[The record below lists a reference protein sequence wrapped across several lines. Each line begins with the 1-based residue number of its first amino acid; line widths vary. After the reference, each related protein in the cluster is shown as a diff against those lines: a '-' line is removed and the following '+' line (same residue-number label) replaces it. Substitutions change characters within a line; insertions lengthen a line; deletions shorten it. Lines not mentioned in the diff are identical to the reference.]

1 MPALGY
7 ASTQRA
13 AALEAYRIA
22 KGRGDFDDFLE
33 NARPRKKKSSAKE
46 QEPAIP
52 EGFIEVELIVPISA
66 FKNKEWSG
74 QFLRYHPVHGLVQGD
89 ISSSSYYDRGAGNSP
104 GARGARVTQFY
115 PTFRAFL
122 ELADLKKLQTLTKKS
137 VMRIMKSSGA
147 IVGREKTIASLKAAL
162 DPRERF
168 WSQEEVEK
176 YLKGEIESVFVSK
189 TLPVEVIKDRG
200 EYRIRFHARTAGGP
214 KLKHS

>member
-1 MPALGY
+1 
-7 ASTQRA
+7 
-13 AALEAYRIA
+13 
-22 KGRGDFDDFLE
+22 
-33 NARPRKKKSSAKE
+33 
-46 QEPAIP
+46 
-52 EGFIEVELIVPISA
+52 
-66 FKNKEWSG
+66 
-74 QFLRYHPVHGLVQGD
+74 
-89 ISSSSYYDRGAGNSP
+89 
-104 GARGARVTQFY
+104 
-115 PTFRAFL
+115 
-122 ELADLKKLQTLTKKS
+122 
-137 VMRIMKSSGA
+137 MKSSGA